1 MTTALHSCLANCCSL
16 QMETPSLWQA
26 DNVTVSPL
34 PRAVCN
40 IACHYHVSS
49 TCSLRLELHHLF
61 TSKLHDSQLPA
72 FTLKHL
78 KHSIVEHLLLM
89 DPCQSS
95 APKKVRQGRNSGTY
109 RGVRMRTWGKWV
121 SEIRVPKTGQRIWLG
136 SYDAPE
142 KAARA
147 YDAAQYCI
155 RGECGQFNFPAERR
169 PQLPSGPVDALSK
182 KEIKA
187 IAFNFAS
194 SASVSPSV
202 ITPVEMVGPSLP
214 NLQVSSATGNPGNV
228 EGYVPA
234 SALVPDLCS
243 IDNLQLDD
251 LLMLDIE

>member
-1 MTTALHSCLANCCSL
+1 
-16 QMETPSLWQA
+16 
-26 DNVTVSPL
+26 
-34 PRAVCN
+34 
-40 IACHYHVSS
+40 
-49 TCSLRLELHHLF
+49 
-61 TSKLHDSQLPA
+61 
-72 FTLKHL
+72 
-78 KHSIVEHLLLM
+78 M

-95 APKKVRQGRNSGTY
+95 APPKKVRRGRNSGTY

-194 SASVSPSV
+194 SNASVSPSV
-202 ITPVEMVGPSLP
+202 ITPVEMVEPSLP
-214 NLQVSSATGNPGNV
+214 NLQVSSANGNAGNV

-234 SALVPDLCS
+234 SASVPDLCS

-251 LLMLDIE
+251 LLMLDIEWIDSL

>member
-1 MTTALHSCLANCCSL
+1 
-16 QMETPSLWQA
+16 
-26 DNVTVSPL
+26 
-34 PRAVCN
+34 
-40 IACHYHVSS
+40 
-49 TCSLRLELHHLF
+49 
-61 TSKLHDSQLPA
+61 
-72 FTLKHL
+72 
-78 KHSIVEHLLLM
+78 M
-89 DPCQSS
+89 DPCKSS
-95 APKKVRQGRNSGTY
+95 APPKKVRQGRNSGTY

-155 RGECGQFNFPAERR
+155 RGERGQFNFPAERR

-194 SASVSPSV
+194 SNASSVSPSV
-202 ITPVEMVGPSLP
+202 ITPVEMVEPSLP
-214 NLQVSSATGNPGNV
+214 NLQVSSATGNAGNV

-234 SALVPDLCS
+234 SASVPDLCS

-251 LLMLDIE
+251 LLMLDIEWIDSL

>member
-1 MTTALHSCLANCCSL
+1 
-16 QMETPSLWQA
+16 
-26 DNVTVSPL
+26 
-34 PRAVCN
+34 
-40 IACHYHVSS
+40 
-49 TCSLRLELHHLF
+49 
-61 TSKLHDSQLPA
+61 LHDLQLPA

-95 APKKVRQGRNSGTY
+95 APPKKVRQGRNSGTY

-155 RGECGQFNFPAERR
+155 RGEHGQFNFPAERR

-194 SASVSPSV
+194 SNASSVSPSV
-202 ITPVEMVGPSLP
+202 ITPVEMVEPSLP
-214 NLQVSSATGNPGNV
+214 NLQVSSATGNAGNV

-234 SALVPDLCS
+234 SASVPDLCS

-251 LLMLDIE
+251 LLMLDIEWIDSL